1 MFRRTITRRR
11 ILRSALTAAPG
22 AALASRAP
30 RLIAQAASQVAA
42 PRIAPGPFQP
52 TWDSLSAYKTP
63 EWFRDAKFGIWN
75 HWSAQCVPGQGDWY
89 ARNMYIQGNRQ
100 YDHHVKTYGHPSK
113 AGFMELTNL
122 WKAENWK
129 PEELMDLYVA
139 AGAKYF
145 TALANHH
152 DNFDTFNSRY
162 TPWNAVKIGPK
173 KDIVGIYGKV
183 ARERGLR
190 FAVSNHGSH
199 AWNWLQTAYNYDPE
213 GPMAGVHYDAYTL
226 TKADGKGK
234 WWDGLDPQDLYT
246 GRNVLMPE
254 GIKTIAEATKWLRDN
269 DEKWHLDASITA
281 PRFAQNWFLRCQ
293 DLVDSYK
300 PDLLYF
306 DDSELPHGIYGL
318 SIAAHYYNVSV
329 RDKGRLDVVLTN
341 KDTRP
346 AESGAFT
353 LDIERGKS
361 NEILAQPWQTDTCIG
376 NWHYDISLFERHGY
390 KTPTYVIHSLIDI
403 VSKNGNLMLDIPLTG
418 DGVIDSD
425 ERAFLEALA
434 TWIPKHGEAI
444 YGTRPFSVYG
454 EGPPDVNA
462 GQLNERTQRAYTVE
476 DIRFTRKGETLYAF
490 AFVWPTNG
498 RLTIKTLAKGA
509 PALPKPVQRVELIGA
524 GPVTFAQGPEG
535 LTLTLPEKAPNPY
548 AYAFIVRT

>member
-1 MFRRTITRRR
+1 MSIRRFTRRR
-11 ILRSALTAAPG
+11 LLQSALAAAPA
-22 AALASRAP
+22 AALTSRAT
-30 RLIAQAASQVAA
+30 RSLLAQAAAPA

-52 TWDSLSAYKTP
+52 TWDSLNAYKTP
-63 EWFRDAKFGIWN
+63 DWFRDAKFGIWN

-89 ARNMYIQGNRQ
+89 ARQMYIQGHRQ
-100 YDHHVKTYGHPSK
+100 YNHHLATYGHPSK
-113 AGFMELTNL
+113 VGFMELTNL

-129 PEELMDLYVA
+129 PEELMNLYVA

-152 DNFDTFNSRY
+152 DNFDTYNSRY
-162 TPWNAVKIGPK
+162 NPWNAVAIGPK
-173 KDIVGIYGKV
+173 KDIVGIYGKI
-183 ARERGLR
+183 AREHGLR

-199 AWNWLQTAYNYDPE
+199 AWNWLQTAYNYDAE
-213 GPMAGVHYDAYTL
+213 GPLAGVHYDAYTL

-246 GRNVLMPE
+246 GRNVLMPD
-254 GIKTIAEATKWLRDN
+254 GIKTIAEATKWLHDN
-269 DEKWHLDASITA
+269 DEKWHEDVSLTH
-281 PRFAQNWFLRCQ
+281 PKFAQNWFLRAQ

-329 RDKGRLDVVLTN
+329 RDKGKLDVVLTT

-353 LDIERGKS
+353 LDMERGKS

-376 NWHYDISLFERHGY
+376 NWHYDINLFNSHGY

-403 VSKNGNLMLDIPLTG
+403 VSKNGNLMLDIPITG

-425 ERAFLEALA
+425 ERAFLEAIA

-454 EGPPDVNA
+454 EGPPDVA
-462 GQLNERTQRAYTVE
+462 TASFNERNQRPYTAE
-476 DIRFTRKGETLYAF
+476 DIRFTRKGETVYAF
-490 AFVWPTNG
+490 ALGWPANG
-498 RLTIKTLAKGA
+498 KLLIKTLARGA
-509 PALPKPVQRVELIGA
+509 SALPKPIQRVELIGA
-524 GPVTFAQGPEG
+524 GPVPFTQDATG
-535 LTLTLPEKAPNPY
+535 LTLTLPGKAPNPY
-548 AYAFIVRT
+548 AYAFILRT